1 MIFTAEENTPSQ
13 RGFLDFTLIGVDSWQ
28 LLATMNVSRSS
39 LRTENE
45 EHLGLLK
52 PLSVKTAARFAEYFS
67 DVIFAKEAQ
76 SRETM
81 EDRIVRF

>member
-1 MIFTAEENTPSQ
+1 
-13 RGFLDFTLIGVDSWQ
+13 
-28 LLATMNVSRSS
+28 MNVSRNS

-45 EHLGLLK
+45 EHLGLLR
-52 PLSVKTAARFAEYFS
+52 PLAVKTTARFAEHFA

>member
-1 MIFTAEENTPSQ
+1 
-13 RGFLDFTLIGVDSWQ
+13 
-28 LLATMNVSRSS
+28 MNVSRNS

-45 EHLGLLK
+45 EHLGLLR
-52 PLSVKTAARFAEYFS
+52 PLSVKTTARFAEQFA

-81 EDRIVRF
+81 EDRIVRFQSQIDSS